1 MPCGRETSWRWFLTV
16 GIVVAAGHVLLPR
29 GLGRDLVYT
38 LTAAAAVAAIVVGV
52 RRHRP
57 PQPRAWILLT
67 AGLAITVLGSAMYA
81 WFSYRAP
88 AGQVPFVMDLPYLV
102 AYPLFAGGL
111 LVLVGGRGSSD
122 RPNALLDGAIL
133 TVGLGLLSWIFLIE
147 PSWTADRGP
156 IFDRLVGVAFPLADV
171 LLFAMLVGFATTAW
185 APNTASSL
193 LAGSVG
199 ALLVTDSL
207 FQAATFA
214 PVIQAH
220 LPLLDL
226 GWLAAHVL
234 VGAAALHPSMR
245 TLSAPLPDRA
255 RPLRHRRLLA
265 LAATVMIGPAIIV
278 GELILGA
285 PLHVWATVIASVPLV
300 LLVLV
305 RILRLVRQL
314 ESQAEQLGRLAD
326 TDFVTGL
333 ANERRFSD
341 RVGSLTSGGHGE
353 VAVLLL
359 IDLERFAEIND
370 TLGHR
375 TGDAMLRAVGE
386 RLRELTGD
394 HALVA
399 RMGDHAFGVL
409 DPAVTT
415 GHDADDAATRIRS
428 ALERPL
434 DLRQLTVSVEAS
446 IGVLLLTG
454 DGLEPTLALHRAEVA
469 LSAAKVQPSRTAR
482 YGAEMETGGTLA
494 PLLIGELRGALE
506 HGEIVLHYQPK
517 VEIDSGRVLGVEAL
531 ARWQHPRHGLLG
543 PDAFIPAAE
552 RTGLIGPFTH
562 YVLDRALRQCAGWR
576 NSGLDLTVAVN
587 LSVLNLLD
595 PNLVDDVRAALAR
608 YCLPAGAL
616 ELEITESSAMVDPR
630 RSVQVLGTLAELGVT
645 LSIDDYGTGHSSLTY
660 LQRLPVK
667 RLKIDRSFVA
677 GILVDDASA
686 AIVHSTIELAR
697 HLQLDVIAEGVEDD
711 TTLLALHAMHCHAA
725 QGFGL
730 GHPVAAP
737 LIPALVQCIEDRL
750 PPLLAGLRLGTALA
764 HR

>member
-1 MPCGRETSWRWFLTV
+1 MPRGQETSWRWFLTV
-16 GIVVAAGHVLLPR
+16 GILVAAGHVLLPP
-29 GLGRDLVYT
+29 GPGRDLVYT
-38 LTAAAAVAAIVVGV
+38 LTAASAVAAIVVGV

-57 PQPRAWILLT
+57 PRPRAWSLLI
-67 AGLAITVLGSAMYA
+67 AGVAITVLGSAMYA
-81 WFSYRAP
+81 WFSFRVP
-88 AGQVPFVMDLPYLV
+88 AGQVPFVADVPHLA

-111 LVLVGGRGSSD
+111 LVLVGGRGPSD
-122 RPNALLDGAIL
+122 RPNALLDSAIL
-133 TVGLGLLSWIFLIE
+133 SVGLGLLSWVFLIE
-147 PSWTADRGP
+147 PSWTADEGP
-156 IFDRLVGVAFPLADV
+156 ILDRLVGVAFPLGDV

-185 APNTASSL
+185 VLNTATSL

-199 ALLVTDSL
+199 VLLVTDSL
-207 FQAATFA
+207 FQAATFV
-214 PVIQAH
+214 PVIHAH

-226 GWLAAHVL
+226 GWLAAYVL
-234 VGAAALHPSMR
+234 VGAAALHPSVR

-255 RPLRHRRLLA
+255 RPLPQKHLLA
-265 LAATVMIGPAIIV
+265 LAATAMIGPAIIM
-278 GELILGA
+278 GELVLGA
-285 PLHVWATVIASVPLV
+285 PLHVWAAVIASVPLV

-305 RILRLVRQL
+305 RIFRLVRQL
-314 ESQAEQLGRLAD
+314 ESQAEQLSRLAD

-333 ANERRFSD
+333 ANGRRFSD
-341 RVGSLTSGGHGE
+341 RIGRLTKGGHGE
-353 VAVLLL
+353 IAVLLM

-386 RLRELTGD
+386 RLHQLAGD
-394 HALVA
+394 RALVA
-399 RMGDHAFGVL
+399 RVGDHAFGVL

-415 GHDADDAATRIRS
+415 GRDADDAATRIRS
-428 ALERPL
+428 ALEFPL
-434 DLRQLTVSVEAS
+434 DLRHLTVSVEAS
-446 IGVLLLTG
+446 IGVLLLAG
-454 DGLEPTLALHRAEVA
+454 DGLEPAVALHRAEVA

-517 VEIDSGRVLGVEAL
+517 VEIGSGRVLGVEAL

-552 RTGLIGPFTH
+552 RTGLIGPFTQ
-562 YVLDRALRQCAGWR
+562 YVLDRALRQCADWR
-576 NSGLDLTVAVN
+576 NNGLDLTVAVN

-595 PNLVDDVRAALAR
+595 PNLVDDARAALTR
-608 YCLPAGAL
+608 YGLPASAL
-616 ELEITESSAMVDPR
+616 ELEIPESSAMVDPR
-630 RSVQVLGTLAELGVT
+630 RSVRVLGALAEMGVT

-677 GILVDDASA
+677 GILVDEGSA

-697 HLQLDVIAEGVEDD
+697 HLRLDVIAEGVEDD

-730 GHPVAAP
+730 GRPVAAP
-737 LIPALVQCIEDRL
+737 LIPALIQRIEDRL
-750 PPLLAGLRLGTALA
+750 PPLFAAPRLGTALA
-764 HR
+764 NR